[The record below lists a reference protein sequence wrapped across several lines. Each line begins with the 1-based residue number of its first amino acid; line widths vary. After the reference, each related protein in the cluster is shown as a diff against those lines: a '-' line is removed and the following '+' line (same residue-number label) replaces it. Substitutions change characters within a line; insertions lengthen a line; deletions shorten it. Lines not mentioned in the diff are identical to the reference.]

1 MNGKG
6 DNNRSCTPAFRN
18 NYDKISWAKK
28 PKAPKPSPKPKST
41 QDCKP

>member
-6 DNNRSCTPAFRN
+6 DNNRSCTPGFRN
-18 NYDKISWAKK
+18 NYDKISWVKK
-28 PKAPKPSPKPKST
+28 PKPAPKPKPKST